1 MQDPALQALRALLHP
16 WTSWSATDPWF
27 FTAFSFLGAF
37 GVLLLC
43 LPLFHGQRRLRQ
55 AYIVAF
61 SAYFYY
67 RSSGPFL
74 LLFLLVVVSDFLF
87 AHAIARQKGTRRTW
101 LLAIA
106 IAFSAS
112 FLIWFKYA
120 AFLAGNLNSLLGT
133 NLQVGDLFLPIGIS
147 FYTFQS
153 IGYLVDVHKRNV
165 EPSRDL
171 LDYTFYMTFF
181 PHLVAGPIVRARDFL
196 PQLQRPLAPGRALMA
211 EALTRIATGLAKK
224 LLLADHLGRYVDL
237 VHAGPAG
244 FSGGENLLAIYA
256 YSFQI
261 YFDFSGYSDIAI
273 GMALLLGYRLCENFR
288 VPYTASDITRFWR
301 SWHISLSDWLRD
313 HIYIPLGGNRRG
325 PWLAMLFVLATM
337 LFGGLWHGADWRF
350 VTWGG
355 LHGLALVVHKA
366 WARTTLQRPRTRMH
380 PAIGAFITFHF
391 VAGCWVFFRA
401 TSFGTAFDSLR
412 QVALHTRFADLQGS
426 WEARPELLLLLLA
439 SALLVFLPAAIRER
453 AFLQV
458 RRMPLALW
466 PLVLLVLLQL
476 VVQFQDHRVQPFIY
490 FQF

>member
-171 LDYTFYMTFF
+171 LIKASKI
-181 PHLVAGPIVRARDFL
+181 AGA
-196 PQLQRPLAPGRALMA
+196 
-211 EALTRIATGLAKK
+211 
-224 LLLADHLGRYVDL
+224 
-237 VHAGPAG
+237 
-244 FSGGENLLAIYA
+244 
-256 YSFQI
+256 
-261 YFDFSGYSDIAI
+261 
-273 GMALLLGYRLCENFR
+273 
-288 VPYTASDITRFWR
+288 
-301 SWHISLSDWLRD
+301 
-313 HIYIPLGGNRRG
+313 
-325 PWLAMLFVLATM
+325 
-337 LFGGLWHGADWRF
+337 
-350 VTWGG
+350 
-355 LHGLALVVHKA
+355 
-366 WARTTLQRPRTRMH
+366 
-380 PAIGAFITFHF
+380 
-391 VAGCWVFFRA
+391 
-401 TSFGTAFDSLR
+401 
-412 QVALHTRFADLQGS
+412 
-426 WEARPELLLLLLA
+426 
-439 SALLVFLPAAIRER
+439 
-453 AFLQV
+453 
-458 RRMPLALW
+458 
-466 PLVLLVLLQL
+466 
-476 VVQFQDHRVQPFIY
+476 
-490 FQF
+490 

>member
-1 MQDPALQALRALLHP
+1 MQEPAIQALRKVLLP

-27 FTAFSFLGAF
+27 FTAFSFLAAL
-37 GVLLLC
+37 GVLLLL

-61 SAYFYY
+61 SSYFYY

-74 LLFLLVVVSDFLF
+74 LLFLLVVASDFLF
-87 AHAIARQKGTRRTW
+87 AHAIARQKGARRTW

-120 AFLAGNLNSLLGT
+120 AFLAGNLNTLLGT

-153 IGYLVDVHKRNV
+153 IGYLVDVHKRTV

-196 PQLQRPLAPGRALMA
+196 PQLQRPLAPDRALVA

-224 LLLADHLGRYVDL
+224 LLLADHLGRYVDM
-237 VHAGPAG
+237 VHEGPAG
-244 FSGGENLLAIYA
+244 FTGGENLLAIYA

-288 VPYTASDITRFWR
+288 VPYTARDITLFWR
-301 SWHISLSDWLRD
+301 SWHISLSEWLRD

-325 PWLAMLFVLATM
+325 TGLAMLFVLATM

-350 VTWGG
+350 VAWGG
-355 LHGLALVVHKA
+355 LHGLALVLHKA
-366 WARTTLQRPRTRMH
+366 WSRSTLQRPRSRMH
-380 PAIGAFITFHF
+380 PAIGTFITFHF

-401 TSFGTAFDSLR
+401 TSFGAAYDCLR
-412 QVALHTRFADLQGS
+412 QVALHTRFQDLQGS
-426 WEARPELLLLLLA
+426 WESRPELLLLLLA
-439 SALLVFLPAAIRER
+439 SALLVFLPTAIRER
-453 AFLQV
+453 SFLQV
-458 RRMPLALW
+458 RRLPLALW